1 MKEADGNQNE
11 FRSREIGPF
20 LFKLGG
26 NQTEIDHTI
35 WAAFKQG
42 NFQAFNY
49 IFEKYIRLLY
59 SYGRKLS
66 RDYMLVEDCIQD
78 MFIELWRKRELLSET
93 DNIKFYLLKSLRRKI
108 ARRQLTDQRHRIVA
122 ESVDGRDPVESSI
135 ENSMILQQASL
146 EQQNQLNRAI
156 SKLSI
161 RQREAVYLKFY
172 EHITYEELAS
182 VLDIDLKSA
191 YKLIG
196 KAIDSLRRALRSKF
210 K

>member
-1 MKEADGNQNE
+1 
-11 FRSREIGPF
+11 
-20 LFKLGG
+20 L
-26 NQTEIDHTI
+26 
-35 WAAFKQG
+35 
-42 NFQAFNY
+42 
-49 IFEKYIRLLY
+49 
-59 SYGRKLS
+59 
-66 RDYMLVEDCIQD
+66 
-78 MFIELWRKRELLSET
+78 
-93 DNIKFYLLKSLRRKI
+93 
-108 ARRQLTDQRHRIVA
+108 A
-122 ESVDGRDPVESSI
+122 ESVDGRDQVESSI

-196 KAIDSLRRALRSKF
+196 KAIDSLRTALRSKC